1 MTLAVLIP
9 TFRRN
14 ASLERALKSV
24 FGQSRTPDRI
34 IVADNSPEG
43 GARDLVAGLQAEAP
57 CPLLYVHAAQPGV
70 ANARNAG
77 FAACADMDRIAQ
89 LDDDESAEPGWL
101 AALEQVADAT
111 GAVVVFGPVRP
122 EAEGAGVVRTAWL
135 RRLYARLPDLP
146 DGAIEKPFGCGNSL
160 IDRRACSLPSPPF
173 DPAANETGGEDDRLF
188 SILAQSGARF
198 AWASEAQ
205 VTEHVDPRRG
215 AWRALARRAFAFGQ
229 GPSQDAAERRAWSAV
244 AIWMTIGAL
253 QAVLFGLLIAP
264 ARLFGPAACAAVID
278 KAVQGAGKLFWFDRF
293 APRFYGAALAKSSS

>member
-14 ASLERALKSV
+14 ASLARAVKSV
-24 FGQSRTPDRI
+24 FAQSRTPDRI

-43 GARDLVAGLQAEAP
+43 GARDLVAGLQAESP
-57 CPLLYVHAAQPGV
+57 CPLLYVHASQPGV

-101 AALEQVADAT
+101 AALEAVADET
-111 GAVVVFGPVRP
+111 GATVVFGPVRP

-135 RRLYARLPDLP
+135 RRLYARLPVLT
-146 DGAIEKPFGCGNSL
+146 DGMIEKPFGCGNSL
-160 IDRRACSLPSPPF
+160 IDMRACTLPSPPF

-188 SILAQSGARF
+188 SLLARNRARF
-198 AWASEAQ
+198 AWSSEAR

-229 GPSQDAAERRAWSAV
+229 GPSQEAVERKAWAAAAAW
-244 AIWMTIGAL
+244 MGIGAL
-253 QAVLFGLLIAP
+253 QAVVFGLLIAP
-264 ARLFGPAACAAVID
+264 ARLGGAELCAATID
-278 KAVQGAGKLFWFDRF
+278 KAVQGAGKLVWFDRF